1 MKAEKK
7 ANKSGKVVDIIVIV
21 AAVCI
26 IALIVTI
33 GCKLIFGVKGELQ
46 YELNEDGNS
55 YSVVLSD
62 PVNITRTMYIIN
74 IPRSYNGKPVT
85 RIGSYAF
92 KGCSGLT
99 RITIPN
105 NTGKYTIHCT
115 YGDIKKENIE
125 NESGR

>member
-46 YELNEDGNS
+46 YELNEDGKS
-55 YSVVLSD
+55 YSVDLADSM
-62 PVNITRTMYIIN
+62 NIVGRMYIN
-74 IPRSYNGKPVT
+74 IPRKYNDKPVT
-85 RIGSYAF
+85 RIRSYAF

-105 NTGKYTIHCT
+105 NTGEYTIHCT